1 MSFMTCEETR
11 QSLSLYVDDCV
22 SLPARVAI
30 DEHLDRCPVC
40 RAEAADLR
48 SLTRSLKMMTRPT
61 APAGLAESITDL
73 LTIESAARQ
82 APKLSWGRR
91 VTRFLEPRLMPYS
104 VGSFA
109 SVILFFLMF
118 TALRP
123 HFVALREAALNA
135 ALNNPGSAYD
145 VRTVRTIPG
154 YDLYQPID
162 PKDFA
167 DSRAPYGEE
176 SPSLNPSGALAAFTR
191 AYSHPHASYNR
202 GAGADDMV
210 VGAVVFKD
218 GTASLTDVVQAP
230 RDRRMLHEF
239 ESALRQDRS
248 FVPASYDRRPDTM
261 RFYFT
266 LGTQVEVD
274 GQNF

>member
-11 QSLSLYVDDCV
+11 QSLSPYVDDCV
-22 SLPARVAI
+22 SLPLRVAI

-40 RAEAADLR
+40 RAEVADLR
-48 SLTRSLKMMTRPT
+48 SVTRSLKTMTRPVP
-61 APAGLAESITDL
+61 PAGLAHTITDL
-73 LTIESAARQ
+73 LTIEAAARQ
-82 APKLSWGRR
+82 APKLSWSQR
-91 VTRFLEPRLMPYS
+91 VTRFVEPRLMPYT

-123 HFVALREAALNA
+123 HFVALREAALN
-135 ALNNPGSAYD
+135 NSGSYM
-145 VRTVRTIPG
+145 VRTIPG

-162 PKDFA
+162 PKMFA
-167 DSRAPYGEE
+167 DLRAPFGEE
-176 SPSLNPSGALAAFTR
+176 SPSLDPRGALAAFTR
-191 AYSHPHASYNR
+191 AYSHPRASYNR
-202 GAGADDMV
+202 GAGTDDMI
-210 VGAVVFKD
+210 VGAVVFRD

-230 RDRRMLHEF
+230 RDRRMLDEF

>member
-1 MSFMTCEETR
+1 MTCEETR
-11 QSLSLYVDDCV
+11 QTLSLYVDDCV

-40 RAEAADLR
+40 RAQAVELR
-48 SLTRSLKMMTRPT
+48 SLTRSLKMMTRPVP
-61 APAGLAESITDL
+61 PAGLADTITDL
-73 LTIESAARQ
+73 LTIEAAARQ
-82 APKLSWGRR
+82 APKVSFGRR
-91 VTRFLEPRLMPYS
+91 VARFLEPRLMPYT

-123 HFVALREAALNA
+123 HFVALREAALNTE
-135 ALNNPGSAYD
+135 LNNASAYD
-145 VRTVRTIPG
+145 VRTVRAIPG

-162 PKDFA
+162 PKNFA
-167 DSRAPYGEE
+167 ASRAPFGEE
-176 SPSLNPSGALAAFTR
+176 SPSLDPTSALAAFTR
-191 AYSHPHASYNR
+191 AYSHPHASVNH
-202 GAGADDMV
+202 GGGADDMV
-210 VGAVVFKD
+210 VSAVVFKD

>member
-11 QSLSLYVDDCV
+11 QSLSLYLDDCV
-22 SLPARVAI
+22 SLPTRVAI

-48 SLTRSLKMMTRPT
+48 SLTRSLNMMTRPIP
-61 APAGLAESITDL
+61 PAGLANTITDL
-73 LTIESAARQ
+73 LTIEAAARQ
-82 APKLSWGRR
+82 APKLPWGRR
-91 VTRFLEPRLMPYS
+91 VARFLEPRLMPYS

-135 ALNNPGSAYD
+135 ALNNPGSTYD
-145 VRTVRTIPG
+145 VRTVRAIPG

-162 PKDFA
+162 PKNFA
-167 DSRAPYGEE
+167 ESRAPYGEE
-176 SPSLNPSGALAAFTR
+176 SPSLDPSSALAAFTR
-191 AYSHPHASYNR
+191 AYSHPRASYNH
-202 GAGADDMV
+202 GSDDMV
-210 VGAVVFKD
+210 VSAVVFKD
-218 GTASLTDVVQAP
+218 GTATLTDVVQAP
-230 RDRRMLHEF
+230 RDRRMLDEF